1 MRVSGLYNA
10 NMMTYQMGKNGTQ
23 MNKLMQ
29 QMSTLQRVNVP
40 SDDPIASSRMV
51 QLNREQ
57 SAITQYQ
64 SNISRL
70 SGNLS
75 MQESH
80 VTALNNQLTSLND
93 KLLAASNDTHSSEDM
108 SGFGKEIS
116 SMLDSLVATLNS
128 KNEDGR
134 YLFSGTKTDQKPVV
148 WNETTQSYE
157 YNGNDGTRETAV
169 ANGVSITENTNLSG
183 AFSSS
188 GNDLDLLNQLKS
200 ISEKM
205 QDPNIPASDYA
216 DELNALM
223 GAVKDSSDDV
233 AAIFTDLGGRQNRL
247 TMLDDAHTDV
257 KTANDM
263 VAKDLS
269 GLDMATASVNFQLY
283 YNSMQVSNKT
293 YSMISQL
300 SLFSMM

>member
-108 SGFGKEIS
+108 SGFG
-116 SMLDSLVATLNS
+116 
-128 KNEDGR
+128 
-134 YLFSGTKTDQKPVV
+134 
-148 WNETTQSYE
+148 
-157 YNGNDGTRETAV
+157 
-169 ANGVSITENTNLSG
+169 
-183 AFSSS
+183 
-188 GNDLDLLNQLKS
+188 
-200 ISEKM
+200 
-205 QDPNIPASDYA
+205 
-216 DELNALM
+216 
-223 GAVKDSSDDV
+223 
-233 AAIFTDLGGRQNRL
+233 
-247 TMLDDAHTDV
+247 
-257 KTANDM
+257 
-263 VAKDLS
+263 
-269 GLDMATASVNFQLY
+269 
-283 YNSMQVSNKT
+283 
-293 YSMISQL
+293 
-300 SLFSMM
+300 